1 MTTPIEPA
9 TSDAQEEG
17 TPPPFDPAVV
27 DGVFRQLDKALRA
40 HQLYEGKLTNPTYAK
55 ALELARSAFAPLW
68 AETDSVSL
76 TVSDMHFDWCGV
88 PVHVQEEKASDS
100 LPWTL
105 YKDGVREITIV
116 KGFELEELSRF
127 IDLIPKAR
135 RATDQDDDLLTM
147 LWEQEFHYLSYRH
160 IELSEDGAPLD
171 PTAEPGKWPVS
182 AGRVVDEPLAAIE
195 DAQREQ
201 AQQADQAEQA
211 TSGGGSGAAEKPK
224 PAGVVS
230 MDDFDSALYFL
241 EEHEVRYLKSELELE
256 YKTDLRR
263 LVLDALLDV
272 FELQV
277 DPLVRKEV
285 VSHIDSLTLHLL
297 AGRQFA
303 NVAYLLRETGA
314 MLERARE
321 VQPETRE
328 RILGLSDRLSE
339 PAALSQLLQAMD
351 ESDALP
357 PKADLDDLFL
367 QLKPTALGTVFAW
380 LGQSQNAK
388 LRPLL
393 ESSADR
399 LAASHTGEVVRLIAH
414 GEGAVAME
422 AVRRAGALR
431 TPAAVGA
438 LGKVLNEPFREL
450 RVAAV
455 TALVDIGTAG
465 AMQALEKAIDDTDR
479 DVRIAVVKAL
489 TTRAHKPALPR
500 VTQVVKSKEIR
511 DADRT
516 ERLALFEL
524 FGLLCGDGGVAYL
537 DEILNPKGGLF
548 ARKDDPEFRACAAVA
563 LGRVGTARAKE
574 ALNKASGEKEVVV
587 RTAVARA
594 LRGSGG

>member
-1 MTTPIEPA
+1 VSTPIAPA
-9 TSDAQEEG
+9 PSDAQDEG
-17 TPPPFDPAVV
+17 TRPPFDPAVV
-27 DGVFRQLDKALRA
+27 DGVLRQLDKTLRA
-40 HQLYEGKLTNPTYAK
+40 HQLYEGKITNPTYAK

-68 AETDSVSL
+68 AETDSISL
-76 TVSDMHFDWCGV
+76 TVSDSHFDWCGV
-88 PVHVQEEKASDS
+88 AVHVQEEKSSDS

-105 YKDGVREITIV
+105 YKDGVRELTLL
-116 KGFELEELSRF
+116 KGFEAEELSRF

-147 LWEQEFHYLSYRH
+147 LWEQEFDYLSYRH
-160 IELSEDGAPLD
+160 IELSEDGAPID
-171 PTAEPGKWPVS
+171 AAAEPGKWPVA
-182 AGRVVDEPLAAIE
+182 AGRVVEDPVTAIE
-195 DAQREQ
+195 EAQREQ
-201 AQQADQAEQA
+201 AKQAAGP
-211 TSGGGSGAAEKPK
+211 GGGGAAETPK

-241 EEHEVRYLKSELELE
+241 EEHEVRYLKSELDLE
-256 YKTDLRR
+256 YQTDLRR

-285 VSHIDSLTLHLL
+285 VGHIDSLTLHLL
-297 AGRQFA
+297 AGRQFS

-321 VQPETRE
+321 VQPETRD
-328 RILGLSDRLSE
+328 RIKGLADRLSE

-357 PKADLDDLFL
+357 PKTDLEELFL

-393 ESSADR
+393 EAAADR

-414 GEGAVAME
+414 GEGHVAME

-438 LGKVLNEPFREL
+438 LGKVLNEPL
-450 RVAAV
+450 RDLRIAAV

-465 AMQALEKAIDDTDR
+465 AMQALERAIDDTDR
-479 DVRIAVVKAL
+479 DVRIAAIKAL
-489 TTRAHKPALPR
+489 TARAHKPSLPR
-500 VTQVVKSKEIR
+500 VTQVVKSREIR

-548 ARKDDPEFRACAAVA
+548 ARKEDPEFRACAAVA
-563 LGRVGTARAKE
+563 LGRVGTARAQE
-574 ALNKASGEKEVVV
+574 ALQKAAGEKEVVI

-594 LRGSGG
+594 LRGGGT

>member
-1 MTTPIEPA
+1 MSTPIAPVP
-9 TSDAQEEG
+9 SDAQDEG
-17 TPPPFDPAVV
+17 TPPPFDAAVV
-27 DGVFRQLDKALRA
+27 DGVLRQLDKTLRA

-55 ALELARSAFAPLW
+55 ALDLARAAFTPLW
-68 AETDSVSL
+68 AETDSISL
-76 TVSDMHFDWCGV
+76 VVSDTHFDWCGV
-88 PVHVQEEKASDS
+88 AVHVQEEKASDS
-100 LPWTL
+100 LPWAL
-105 YKDGVREITIV
+105 YKDGVRELTLL
-116 KGFELEELSRF
+116 KGFEVEELSRF

-147 LWEQEFHYLSYRH
+147 LWEQEFDYLSYRH
-160 IELSEDGAPLD
+160 IELSEDGAPID
-171 PTAEPGKWPVS
+171 AAAEPGKWPV
-182 AGRVVDEPLAAIE
+182 APGRVVEDPRAVIE
-195 DAQREQ
+195 EAQR
-201 AQQADQAEQA
+201 DQTEQA
-211 TSGGGSGAAEKPK
+211 TGVGGSGAPEKAK

-241 EEHEVRYLKSELELE
+241 EEHEVRYLKAELELE
-256 YKTDLRR
+256 YQADLRR

-285 VSHIDSLTLHLL
+285 VGHIDSLTLHLL

-321 VQPETRE
+321 VQPETRD
-328 RILGLSDRLSE
+328 RIKGLADRLSE

-357 PKADLDDLFL
+357 PKSDLEELFL

-393 ESSADR
+393 EAAADR

-414 GEGAVAME
+414 GEGNVAME

-438 LGKVLNEPFREL
+438 LGKVLNEPFRDL
-450 RVAAV
+450 RIAAV

-479 DVRIAVVKAL
+479 DVRIATIKAL
-489 TTRAHKPALPR
+489 TMRAHKPALPR
-500 VTQVVKSKEIR
+500 VTQAVKSKEIR

-548 ARKDDPEFRACAAVA
+548 ARKEEPEFRACAAVA
-563 LGRVGTARAKE
+563 LGRVGTARAQE
-574 ALNKASGEKEVVV
+574 ALQKAAGEKEVVI

-594 LRGSGG
+594 LRGGGA

>member
-1 MTTPIEPA
+1 MNTPIAPA
-9 TSDAQEEG
+9 ISDAQDEG
-17 TPPPFDPAVV
+17 TPPPFDPAVI
-27 DGVFRQLDKALRA
+27 DGVFRQLDKTLRA

-55 ALELARSAFAPLW
+55 ALELARTAFAPLW
-68 AETDSVSL
+68 AETDSVTF
-76 TVSDMHFDWCGV
+76 TVSDTHFEWCGV

-105 YKDGVREITIV
+105 YKDGVREITLV
-116 KGFELEELSRF
+116 KGFELDELNRF

-147 LWEQEFHYLSYRH
+147 LWEQEFGHLSYRH
-160 IELSEDGAPLD
+160 IELSEAGAAID
-171 PTAEPGKWPVS
+171 PAAEPGKWPVA
-182 AGRVVDEPLAAIE
+182 AGRVVEDPVAAIE
-195 DAQREQ
+195 EAQREQ
-201 AQQADQAEQA
+201 AEQA
-211 TSGGGSGAAEKPK
+211 QQGERAKAGGGSAPEQPK

-277 DPLVRKEV
+277 DALVRKEV
-285 VSHIDSLTLHLL
+285 VGHIDSLTLHLL

-321 VQPETRE
+321 VQPETRD
-328 RILGLSDRLSE
+328 RILGLADRLSD

-357 PKADLDDLFL
+357 PKSDLEELFL

-380 LGQSQNAK
+380 LGQSQNAR

-393 ESSADR
+393 ESAADR

-414 GEGAVAME
+414 GEGHVAME

-438 LGKVLNEPFREL
+438 LGKVLNEPFRDL
-450 RVAAV
+450 RIAAV
-455 TALVDIGTAG
+455 TSLVDIGTAG

-479 DVRIAVVKAL
+479 DVRIATIKAL
-489 TTRAHKPALPR
+489 TARAHKPALPR
-500 VTQVVKSKEIR
+500 VTQVVKSREIR

-548 ARKDDPEFRACAAVA
+548 ARKEDPEFRACAAVA
-563 LGRVGTARAKE
+563 LGRVGTARAHE
-574 ALNKASGEKEVVV
+574 ALQKAAGEKEVVV

-594 LRGSGG
+594 MRGSGA